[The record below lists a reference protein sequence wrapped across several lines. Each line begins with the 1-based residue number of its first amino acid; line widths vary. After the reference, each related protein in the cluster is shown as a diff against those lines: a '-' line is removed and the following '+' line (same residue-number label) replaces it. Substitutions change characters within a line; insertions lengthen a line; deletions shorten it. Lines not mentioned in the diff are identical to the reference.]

1 MWIIAAV
8 SVTNLALGFGA
19 AIYLGHGPEWL
30 NRTPAK
36 PKEPEHA

>member
-19 AIYLGHGPEWL
+19 AVYLGHGPEWL
-30 NRTPAK
+30 NFGPAK